1 MQLPVRMRENTRST
15 ADTTIVGGSCERVSL
30 VPGSLTVVAFRLFGT
45 QVFTGVPMVILRGS
59 AGICEGQILH
69 FRGSKMKREKGSA
82 SNALPDS
89 QRTAEPTA
97 FSRVLTAFA
106 HFSAPIGK
114 EAAVCQKSDLTA
126 KQCVR
131 Q

>member
-1 MQLPVRMRENTRST
+1 M
-15 ADTTIVGGSCERVSL
+15 
-30 VPGSLTVVAFRLFGT
+30 VAFSLFGT
-45 QVFTGVPMVILRGS
+45 QVFTEVPMVIPMGS

-82 SNALPDS
+82 SNALPNS

-97 FSRVLTAFA
+97 FPRILTAFA
-106 HFSAPIGK
+106 HFSVSIGK
-114 EAAVCQKSDLTA
+114 GTAVCQKGDLTA